1 MNRYQWFKANWS
13 TPMPELAKNLKKFAF
28 DEYQTNGFIL
38 DRVRE
43 DYIEARYIEK
53 VEVTEIIK
61 DPFGKEYIYNKV
73 QFKEYLLR
81 ISDDGPIGLE
91 LINPPRG
98 LQGLISKLS
107 QVADFMLTIT
117 PLKIDL
123 LKWISA
129 LDGAMEENANI
140 KSIEISGLDLGDGV
154 SAKTLIRGT
163 KNVLSATKKLT
174 IDRKYKLE
182 KIQATYDGFGNIM
195 ITINGCAKADKEISH
210 QNIQAIRNSLSS
222 LLNGNASKDL

>member
-1 MNRYQWFKANWS
+1 MNRYQWYKASWPS
-13 TPMPELAKNLKKFAF
+13 PMPELAKRLKKFAF
-28 DEYQTNGFIL
+28 DEYQANGFIL

-43 DYIEARYIEK
+43 NYIEARYIEK
-53 VEVTEIIK
+53 LEITEVVK

-81 ISDDGPIGLE
+81 LSDDGPIGLE

-107 QVADFMLTIT
+107 QVSDFMLTIT

-129 LDGAMEENANI
+129 LDCTVQENANI
-140 KSIEISGLDLGDGV
+140 KSIEISGLDLGEGV
-154 SAKTLIRGT
+154 SAKTLIKGT
-163 KNVLSATKKLT
+163 KNVLGATKKLT
-174 IDRKYKLE
+174 NDRKYKLE
-182 KIQATYDGFGNIM
+182 KIQAAYDSFGNIM

-222 LLNGNASKDL
+222 LLNCNTSKDM